1 MKRRPISR
9 TLAALAAISAC
20 SLLAAVAPPP
30 VDAPPSGETP
40 KTAPQ
45 DGAPAAAPPS
55 SPKPPASKPAAAK
68 QKPATVPTQDDVVD
82 AKPRTDLPKE
92 RIVLLGEQ
100 FDTEFCF
107 DEASRATGMGGRS
120 EFPEG
125 TAMIFVHPRAIML
138 NYWMKDC
145 LIDLDMIFVDAKG
158 RVTAIH
164 EASREKLRTKGETR
178 ERYESRLY
186 LYGSRSPA
194 QFVIELPAGSV
205 KRLKP
210 MVGQQLGLDWAR
222 YAQRAK

>member
-1 MKRRPISR
+1 M
-9 TLAALAAISAC
+9 
-20 SLLAAVAPPP
+20 
-30 VDAPPSGETP
+30 
-40 KTAPQ
+40 
-45 DGAPAAAPPS
+45 
-55 SPKPPASKPAAAK
+55 
-68 QKPATVPTQDDVVD
+68 PTKDDIVD

-145 LIDLDMIFVDAKG
+145 FIDLDMIFVDAKG

-164 EASREKLRTKGETR
+164 EASREKLRATGESKD
-178 ERYESRLY
+178 RYESRLY

-194 QFVIELPAGSV
+194 QFVIELPAGTL

-210 MVGQQLGLDWAR
+210 MVGQQLGLDWTR

>member
-1 MKRRPISR
+1 MKSRSISR
-9 TLAALAAISAC
+9 PLVALVGACAC
-20 SLLAAVAPPP
+20 SLLAAFAPPP
-30 VDAPPSGETP
+30 ADAPPADETP
-40 KTAPQ
+40 KTPGQESAP
-45 DGAPAAAPPS
+45 APAAPS
-55 SPKPPASKPAAAK
+55 QKSPVAK
-68 QKPATVPTQDDVVD
+68 QKPATVPGKDDVVD

-100 FDTEFCF
+100 FDAEFCF

-120 EFPEG
+120 EFPAG

-158 RVTAIH
+158 RVTAVH
-164 EASREKLRTKGETR
+164 EAARERLRTTGETR
-178 ERYESRLY
+178 DRYESRLY

-194 QFVIELPAGSV
+194 QFVIELPAGSL

-222 YAQRAK
+222 YAQRSK

>member
-1 MKRRPISR
+1 MKSRSISR
-9 TLAALAAISAC
+9 PLALLVATCAC
-20 SLLAAVAPPP
+20 SLLAALAPPP

-45 DGAPAAAPPS
+45 DAAPAATPPS
-55 SPKPPASKPAAAK
+55 SPKPPASKQAAAK
-68 QKPATVPTQDDVVD
+68 QRPATVPTPDDVVD

-145 LIDLDMIFVDAKG
+145 FIDLDMIFVDANG

-164 EASREKLRTKGETR
+164 EATREKLRTKGETK

-186 LYGSRSPA
+186 LYGSRVPA
-194 QFVIELPAGSV
+194 KFVIELPAGSV

-210 MVGQQLGLDWAR
+210 TVSQQFGLDWAR

>member
-1 MKRRPISR
+1 MKSRSISR
-9 TLAALAAISAC
+9 PLAALAAVSGC
-20 SLLAAVAPPP
+20 SLLAAFAPPP
-30 VDAPPSGETP
+30 VDAPPPGETP

-45 DGAPAAAPPS
+45 DGTPAPTPPA
-55 SPKPPASKPAAAK
+55 SPKPPASK
-68 QKPATVPTQDDVVD
+68 QKPATVPTKDDVVD

-164 EASREKLRTKGETR
+164 EATREKLRTKGETKD
-178 ERYESRLY
+178 RYESRLY

-194 QFVIELPAGSV
+194 QFVIELPAGSL

-210 MVGQQLGLDWAR
+210 MIGQQLGLDWAR